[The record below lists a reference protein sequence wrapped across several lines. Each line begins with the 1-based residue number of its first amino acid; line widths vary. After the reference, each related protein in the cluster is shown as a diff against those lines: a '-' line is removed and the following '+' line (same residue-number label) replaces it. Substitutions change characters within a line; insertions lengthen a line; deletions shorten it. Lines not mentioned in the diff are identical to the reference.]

1 MILCM
6 VYQVLLYIKLKVVIG
21 GERESFHYEII
32 VLYLILCLLVDLC
45 PIKTDVLSVIKYL
58 LEFS

>member
-1 MILCM
+1 M
-6 VYQVLLYIKLKVVIG
+6 VYQVLLYVKSKVG
-21 GERESFHYEII
+21 GERESFCYEII

-45 PIKTDVLSVIKYL
+45 PVKTDVLSVIKYL

>member
-1 MILCM
+1 MTLCM
-6 VYQVLLYIKLKVVIG
+6 VYQVVLYVKSKVVIG
-21 GERESFHYEII
+21 GERESFRYEII
-32 VLYLILCLLVDLC
+32 VLYLILCLLVDIC